1 MLGSAWPFLRARKTD
16 ETTDTKM
23 ADNFTYLTPKK
34 RQIGFWPPYK
44 KGGSRE
50 SGNVPTPGVLHAH
63 ECCIN
68 AATKN
73 VPFSSVHGRFGRLQR
88 VRDTRERLIAD
99 KKGAG
104 GARIASDG
112 RGEAREDKILTGYL
126 RRS

>member
-34 RQIGFWPPYK
+34 RQIGFWPPHK

-99 KKGAG
+99 KKGP
-104 GARIASDG
+104 
-112 RGEAREDKILTGYL
+112 EARESPQTVEEKPERTRVLTGYL